1 MHNRALNNILRIERC
16 FQTYR
21 RQQLRDTETTPV
33 QQLLIYLLVVKAN
46 KPWSVNVF
54 FVLSLNPVIGLA
66 YLSHRFVEKPI
77 EGFLKSKLLKKKA
90 STI

>member
-1 MHNRALNNILRIERC
+1 MSFALCEKPFFAVAFEKNNIAYGVYLWG
-16 FQTYR
+16 F
-21 RQQLRDTETTPV
+21 PV
-33 QQLLIYLLVVKAN
+33 QQLLIYLLRVKTY

-54 FVLSLNPVIGLA
+54 LVLSLIPVIGLA